1 MDTPPM
7 IFFSWA
13 LPGSLFWYGW
23 TANKGVHWIVPI
35 IATGLFGIGFFAV
48 MMCVQTYLVDAYG
61 LYAASA
67 LAANTVVRSLVGAFL
82 PFAAQPM
89 YDALGIGWGT
99 SALAFIALAFM
110 PCPMLFYVYGE
121 RIRRRFAREVLVRVS
136 LIWSW
141 SWMGRIVK
149 GIS

>member
-1 MDTPPM
+1 
-7 IFFSWA
+7 
-13 LPGSLFWYGW
+13 
-23 TANKGVHWIVPI
+23 
-35 IATGLFGIGFFAV
+35 
-48 MMCVQTYLVDAYG
+48 MCVQTYLVDAYG